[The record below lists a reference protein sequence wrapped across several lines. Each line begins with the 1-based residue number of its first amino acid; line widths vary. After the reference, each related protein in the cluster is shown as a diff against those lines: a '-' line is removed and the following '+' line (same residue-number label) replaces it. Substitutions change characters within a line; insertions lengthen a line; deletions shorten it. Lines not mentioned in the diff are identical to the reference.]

1 MANDIR
7 GDQRIERNLTVGGYF
22 EIEDEPV
29 VTTPTDGT
37 KVRIH
42 KKIGDNNLYIINS
55 STAERAFVTMPSG
68 VIISNGSLLI
78 GNGTNFDFWTI
89 ILIRFRLLRILYHY
103 KIHGK
108 EFS

>member
-42 KKIGDNNLYIINS
+42 KKIGDNNL
-55 STAERAFVTMPSG
+55 
-68 VIISNGSLLI
+68 
-78 GNGTNFDFWTI
+78 
-89 ILIRFRLLRILYHY
+89 
-103 KIHGK
+103 
-108 EFS
+108 